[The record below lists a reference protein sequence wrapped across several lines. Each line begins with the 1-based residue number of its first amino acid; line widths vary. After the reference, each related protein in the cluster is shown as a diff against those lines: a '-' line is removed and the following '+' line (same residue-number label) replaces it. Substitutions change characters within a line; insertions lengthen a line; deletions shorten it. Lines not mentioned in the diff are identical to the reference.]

1 MAHPETDGTSFPASV
16 ISSIA
21 VAAHFPQFV
30 SKHVRADLRGLVSF
44 LRCCIPGHRFHPHGS
59 ACFTTFFFEGIF
71 IWKSCLY
78 SPIHAFLHRPP
89 ERNPGVLASA
99 GKKEAV
105 TCHLSQ
111 TRIRKST
118 CSSYFLYGSQFF
130 FLSFF
135 SIEIRLI
142 RWNMKNIKKKEEQ
155 STPFLKTTIFS
166 WHEYKKKKTNP
177 SETKVYRMHL
187 SSGPLKTD
195 TRVL

>member
-1 MAHPETDGTSFPASV
+1 MAHRETDGTSFPASV

-59 ACFTTFFFEGIF
+59 ACFTTFFSSVYLFERVAYTPLFMHSYIDPQNGIQGS
-71 IWKSCLY
+71 WHQL
-78 SPIHAFLHRPP
+78 
-89 ERNPGVLASA
+89 E
-99 GKKEAV
+99 KKEAV

-135 SIEIRLI
+135 
-142 RWNMKNIKKKEEQ
+142 
-155 STPFLKTTIFS
+155 F
-166 WHEYKKKKTNP
+166 
-177 SETKVYRMHL
+177 
-187 SSGPLKTD
+187 PLKSD
-195 TRVL
+195 